1 MVKKQ
6 NLILLRGKEISFVN
20 LNVWTTSINGGIVA
34 LHWKLPQ
41 APCSLP
47 STLAAMSQS
56 YQISPHVPGP
66 SSLHPG
72 RGLGSQKAQWFL
84 QRDCDIYSQLG
95 RPLQILGVICP
106 FGARDVRVPGKPWV
120 TGHYGCQS
128 RGSQWHVR
136 CSGNWNHL
144 AVQHLSGVAF
154 SHWSY
159 PNPLPLQNCRFYVV
173 ERILVLLFQP
183 Q

>member
-1 MVKKQ
+1 MVEK
-6 NLILLRGKEISFVN
+6 NLILLREKTKEISFVN
-20 LNVWTTSINGGIVA
+20 VNVWTTSINGGLGF
-34 LHWKLPQ
+34 LHWNLPQ
-41 APCSLP
+41 APCSLL
-47 STLAAMSQS
+47 SAVAAIPQS
-56 YQISPHVPGP
+56 YGQHKSQGP
-66 SSLHPG
+66 QASIREG
-72 RGLGSQKAQWFL
+72 GKGLKKHNGLFL
-84 QRDCDIYSQLG
+84 QRDYDIYHQLG
-95 RPLQILGVICP
+95 RPLRLLSDLSI
-106 FGARDVRVPGKPWV
+106 PGKPLV

-128 RGSQWHVR
+128 RGSQWYVR

-144 AVQHLSGVAF
+144 AAQHLSGVAF